1 MAVGPNAL
9 IVEGGAMRSIVS
21 CGVLDQFLAQ
31 QFSPFDSFWG
41 VSAGAN
47 NLVAYLANMPKR
59 NLKVYLDYS
68 CRKNFIKPGRFIR
81 GGDLMDLD
89 WMWDISLR
97 ELGLD
102 KQTLDAEKRPLFIT
116 VTRQSDGQAV
126 YLSPSSDQVAEAM
139 KASSA
144 LPILYRRGVELDG
157 THYVDGGVA
166 DSIPLQAAIDSGAK
180 NIMILRSR
188 PASYRKP
195 APKWRGLTRRLLR
208 ETPGLIEPML
218 TRHLRYNQTLDL
230 IASPPDG
237 INVLQ
242 FCPPEEFKLK
252 RLSRETETLEHA
264 YQLGMELGEHAIQQW
279 QRFMQGK
286 SQA

>member
-1 MAVGPNAL
+1 MVVGPNAL

-47 NLVAYLANMPKR
+47 NLVAYLANMPRR

-89 WMWDISLR
+89 WMWEISLR

-102 KQTLDAEKRPLFIT
+102 KQTLNAEKRPLFIT
-116 VTRQSDGQAV
+116 VTRQSDGQAA
-126 YLSPSSDQVAEAM
+126 YLSPSADQVAEAM

-157 THYVDGGVA
+157 TRYVDGGVA
-166 DSIPLQAAIDSGAK
+166 DSIPLQAAIDAGAK

-188 PASYRKP
+188 PESYRKP

-230 IASPPDG
+230 IASPPQG
-237 INVLQ
+237 VKVLQ
-242 FCPPEEFKLK
+242 FCPPEDFKLK
-252 RLSRETETLEHA
+252 RLSREVEPLEQA
-264 YQLGMELGEHAIQQW
+264 YQLGMDLGQRAIDVWQQ
-279 QRFMQGK
+279 QIEADSK
-286 SQA
+286 A